1 MRSCS
6 LASSAPSDAVSGRA
20 TVSAGE
26 EEGAEAREAGA
37 DVVVI
42 AAMVAESVM
51 ESSSQTA
58 GAGQGQ

>member
-1 MRSCS
+1 
-6 LASSAPSDAVSGRA
+6 V
-20 TVSAGE
+20 
-26 EEGAEAREAGA
+26 EAREAGA

-58 GAGQGQ
+58 GAGQRQ